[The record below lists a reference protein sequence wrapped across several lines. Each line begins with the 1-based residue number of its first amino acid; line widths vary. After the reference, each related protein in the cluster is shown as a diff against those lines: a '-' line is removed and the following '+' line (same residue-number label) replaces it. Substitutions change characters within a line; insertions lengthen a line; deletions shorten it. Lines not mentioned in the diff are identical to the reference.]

1 MHEMLFFSAKNRFL
15 DIQDAALGGKP
26 AQKMLWASV
35 YKIPA
40 QVGKAHYYYYVKYL
54 GTTWALC
61 FCPTVG
67 TEACPGEEQVLNLTT
82 RPWQGPPRSFFYCE
96 AFPELE
102 MRAPT

>member
-1 MHEMLFFSAKNRFL
+1 MANLNGHEAGNGGHRQGTPKASCAFL
-15 DIQDAALGGKP
+15 Y
-26 AQKMLWASV
+26 SE
-35 YKIPA
+35 
-40 QVGKAHYYYYVKYL
+40 YYYVKYL
-54 GTTWALC
+54 GTTRALC
-61 FCPTVG
+61 FCPAVG